1 MNGFWILSLALMHM
15 EGSVCFGGVSHT
27 RSLRLAVVGPW
38 IWDFS
43 LRCVLIEWWVHNWIQ
58 DLGFCGSLPS
68 LGCTVLDFGFW
79 ILDVVVDAL
88 SWRRLLEFGSWIL
101 DFSGRLTPHPHGRLL
116 DLGFWILDSSSLEY
130 GSWI

>member
-15 EGSVCFGGVSHT
+15 EGTVCCGGVSHT
-27 RSLRLAVVGPW
+27 RSLAMVGPW

-43 LRCVLIEWWVHNWIQ
+43 LRCVLIERWVDNRIL

-68 LGCTVLDFGFW
+68 LRRTVLDLGFW

-88 SWRRLLEFGSWIL
+88 SWRRLLDFGS
-101 DFSGRLTPHPHGRLL
+101 
-116 DLGFWILDSSSLEY
+116 
-130 GSWI
+130 